1 VVGILGGVT
10 VVLAAIGV
18 VSQTFTE
25 LNERVMAIIVGV
37 VLLVSVILSTGAVR
51 LERRSSSDR

>member
-1 VVGILGGVT
+1 VAGILGGVT

-18 VSQTFTE
+18 LSQTFTE
-25 LNERVMAIIVGV
+25 LNERVMAIVVGV

>member
-1 VVGILGGVT
+1 
-10 VVLAAIGV
+10 